1 MADLS
6 PPSSSLEETHGR
18 QQRQHSSPLLLL
30 RSISSEEQLV
40 GGGGVCGLAAAAA
53 AGAPASGETPPTP
66 PATTRASTAI
76 SGAAETDNEE
86 EEDFDEQETTVGRA
100 APVVDER
107 QHPEP
112 VFVVPEPQR
121 APPSPPTLSLPAV
134 AAAAAAAAAVVDIT
148 TTPATPQA
156 QEEEEELSMPSIK
169 TVPKRDGPKQSSSS
183 SSKPRPAPVSLPL
196 PPLRQVSDTHS
207 STTTTTS
214 TTITSTT
221 TPLSP
226 SSLSRVLREEG
237 IRSPSHPSITALPPS
252 PPLTRRGTNNT
263 RTTSSSRYGPQAIAV
278 RGGSPDKLGA
288 LRPGTS
294 SSNASLKDV
303 SRMGKKLGRQP
314 IDYLLPNG
322 SLPNPVSTNFHPW
335 QEPDSL
341 DDSPDTDQPVSA
353 VFANLNILLE
363 NYHSI
368 LSNGGSIAVA
378 NGYHSVARKLLE
390 QVGGVFTRD
399 LGVDGVGWHD
409 ILEYIR
415 GGRTRPCLCVLPV
428 KGLMSRRN
436 IEASILSGA
445 TGDDDV
451 ASHLHP
457 PSMYITKELAQS
469 VVAGVKQKTGK
480 VEDWLEEVEKVLK
493 RSQPPPSPT
502 TASALSDDGEFD
514 EHSEI
519 VVQIIEGILNQTQ
532 ILIFRAYLS
541 DPHILAAT
549 KLALVRLYPQHTP
562 AAITAPIIALYL
574 LLHDELHPLL
584 TAVSRLTDAEMELI
598 NSGRFDG
605 FLDGSSNAVP
615 RDEEEELRTITSLDR
630 SLLRVLEGLDD
641 EIEELHNR
649 ALIVRRALKERQ
661 NGIAKKMK
669 KRSMQQLAEGEVSS
683 STPTPLPDELEDENE
698 LLLPPVEEWE
708 GGKSILLGPDDSASN
723 VTFNRR
729 RRAER
734 RIEKEKEEAERKKAE
749 KKARRIEE
757 RDEAS
762 GKRER
767 KKRTDEEDAIAEDDD
782 DATVDG
788 RSVHRK
794 ERKEKKERR
803 EKHHCDGK
811 DSCDDCSSSAAA
823 KRSRSGGRRE
833 EPETIK
839 EETKEELKEL
849 KEKTSKSSSTKETKD
864 KHRHKTPKEEKEKD
878 AKKGGL
884 FGAAR
889 RLFDGGVT
897 ADKPSKSD
905 KEKDKD
911 RPATG
916 SSGKSSERERPP
928 TSQSHRGGGH
938 SHREGDHHRDIH
950 REIKI

>member
-1 MADLS
+1 
-6 PPSSSLEETHGR
+6 
-18 QQRQHSSPLLLL
+18 
-30 RSISSEEQLV
+30 
-40 GGGGVCGLAAAAA
+40 
-53 AGAPASGETPPTP
+53 
-66 PATTRASTAI
+66 
-76 SGAAETDNEE
+76 
-86 EEDFDEQETTVGRA
+86 
-100 APVVDER
+100 
-107 QHPEP
+107 
-112 VFVVPEPQR
+112 
-121 APPSPPTLSLPAV
+121 
-134 AAAAAAAAAVVDIT
+134 
-148 TTPATPQA
+148 
-156 QEEEEELSMPSIK
+156 
-169 TVPKRDGPKQSSSS
+169 
-183 SSKPRPAPVSLPL
+183 
-196 PPLRQVSDTHS
+196 
-207 STTTTTS
+207 
-214 TTITSTT
+214 
-221 TPLSP
+221 
-226 SSLSRVLREEG
+226 
-237 IRSPSHPSITALPPS
+237 
-252 PPLTRRGTNNT
+252 
-263 RTTSSSRYGPQAIAV
+263 
-278 RGGSPDKLGA
+278 
-288 LRPGTS
+288 
-294 SSNASLKDV
+294 
-303 SRMGKKLGRQP
+303 MGKKLGRQP

-335 QEPDSL
+335 QDPDSL
-341 DDSPDTDQPVSA
+341 DDSIDTDQPVSA
-353 VFANLNILLE
+353 VFANLNIMLE

-390 QVGGVFTRD
+390 QVGGVFPRD

-445 TGDDDV
+445 TGDDDG

-469 VVAGVKQKTGK
+469 EIAKSVVAGAKQKTGK

-502 TASALSDDGEFD
+502 STSCLSEDGDFD

-532 ILIFRAYLS
+532 ILVFRAYLS
-541 DPHILAAT
+541 DPHIIAAT

-584 TAVSRLTDAEMELI
+584 TAVSRLSDAEMELI

-605 FLDGSSNAVP
+605 FLDGSSNALP

-649 ALIVRRALKERQ
+649 ALVVRRALKERQ

-669 KRSMQQLAEGEVSS
+669 KRSLQQLAEGDVPIVSV
-683 STPTPLPDELEDENE
+683 PIPDELEDENE
-698 LLLPPVEEWE
+698 LLLPPVEEWD
-708 GGKSILLGPDDSASN
+708 GGKSIVLGPDDSASN
-723 VTFNRR
+723 VTFGQR

-734 RIEKEKEEAERKKAE
+734 RFEKEKKEVERKKAE

-757 RDEAS
+757 RDEA
-762 GKRER
+762 GGRRER
-767 KKRTDEEDAIAEDDD
+767 KKKTDEEDAVAEDDD
-782 DATVDG
+782 DATIDG

-803 EKHHCDGK
+803 EKHHCDNK
-811 DSCDDCSSSAAA
+811 ETCDDCSSSSAAA

-849 KEKTSKSSSTKETKD
+849 KEKASKNSSTKDTKD

-884 FGAAR
+884 LDATR
-889 RLFDGGVT
+889 RLFDKKMT
-897 ADKPSKSD
+897 IDKPSKSD
-905 KEKDKD
+905 KEKDKE

-916 SSGKSSERERPP
+916 SSGKSSDRERPP

-938 SHREGDHHRDIH
+938 SHREGDHHRDVH

>member
-1 MADLS
+1 
-6 PPSSSLEETHGR
+6 
-18 QQRQHSSPLLLL
+18 
-30 RSISSEEQLV
+30 
-40 GGGGVCGLAAAAA
+40 
-53 AGAPASGETPPTP
+53 
-66 PATTRASTAI
+66 
-76 SGAAETDNEE
+76 
-86 EEDFDEQETTVGRA
+86 
-100 APVVDER
+100 
-107 QHPEP
+107 
-112 VFVVPEPQR
+112 
-121 APPSPPTLSLPAV
+121 
-134 AAAAAAAAAVVDIT
+134 
-148 TTPATPQA
+148 
-156 QEEEEELSMPSIK
+156 
-169 TVPKRDGPKQSSSS
+169 
-183 SSKPRPAPVSLPL
+183 
-196 PPLRQVSDTHS
+196 
-207 STTTTTS
+207 
-214 TTITSTT
+214 
-221 TPLSP
+221 
-226 SSLSRVLREEG
+226 
-237 IRSPSHPSITALPPS
+237 
-252 PPLTRRGTNNT
+252 
-263 RTTSSSRYGPQAIAV
+263 
-278 RGGSPDKLGA
+278 
-288 LRPGTS
+288 
-294 SSNASLKDV
+294 
-303 SRMGKKLGRQP
+303 MGKKLGRQP

-683 STPTPLPDELEDENE
+683 SPVQLPDELEDENE

-734 RIEKEKEEAERKKAE
+734 RIEKEREEAERKKAE

-757 RDEAS
+757 RDEAG

-767 KKRTDEEDAIAEDDD
+767 RKKTDEEDAIAEDDD

-849 KEKTSKSSSTKETKD
+849 KEKASKSSSTKETKD

-889 RLFDGGVT
+889 RLFD